1 MFGERIAN
9 AADRRSWKTVCPAD
23 RARKSWVQARLFTGR
38 GGGYLWDRPRKSW
51 VQKLLVDGRSYDVW
65 GFLYVG
71 SRVWGFLYP
80 TKQLRLVTYSVSA
93 LAARCGAFSTLL

>member
-23 RARKSWVQARLFTGR
+23 RA
-38 GGGYLWDRPRKSW
+38 RKSW